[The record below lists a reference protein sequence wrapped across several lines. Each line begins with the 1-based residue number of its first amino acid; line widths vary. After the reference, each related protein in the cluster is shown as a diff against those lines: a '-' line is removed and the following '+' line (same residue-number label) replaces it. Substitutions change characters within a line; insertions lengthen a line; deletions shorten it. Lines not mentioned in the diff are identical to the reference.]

1 MHCVFVDL
9 EKVYDGCQEKR
20 SMCTE
25 SREKVEA
32 SLERWGYSLETEYV
46 RE

>member
-1 MHCVFVDL
+1 MMGAKRREVCV
-9 EKVYDGCQEKR
+9 G
-20 SMCTE
+20 

-32 SLERWGYSLETEYV
+32 SLERWGYSLETKYV